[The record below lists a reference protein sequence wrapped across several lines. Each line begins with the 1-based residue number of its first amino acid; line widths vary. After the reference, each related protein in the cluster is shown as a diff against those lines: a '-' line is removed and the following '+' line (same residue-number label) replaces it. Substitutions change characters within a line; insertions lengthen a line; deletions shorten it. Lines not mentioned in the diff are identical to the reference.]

1 MDMIPSFIINW
12 TLLLVLLLLLLP
24 QAATLRAPLREGY
37 HGAPRRPLLARG
49 IVVIPQVM
57 RLALGLPPC
66 HTPKLLRR

>member
-57 RLALGLPPC
+57 R
-66 HTPKLLRR
+66 